1 MTVTDRLDYSRMVL
15 LIELIFNPKGL
26 RMNPFWNAK
35 DRLSQHRQFQP
46 PWQHE
51 PCGIYG
57 NIVRFYVFFL
67 LFMKYARKLHETAL
81 QYKFF
86 SIHLQATNNRYKE
99 IKKRFQNCNI

>member
-1 MTVTDRLDYSRMVL
+1 MTVTDSLDYSRMVL
-15 LIELIFNPKGL
+15 LIELIFNPKDL
-26 RMNPFWNAK
+26 RMNPFGNAK

-57 NIVRFYVFFL
+57 SIVRFYVFFL

-99 IKKRFQNCNI
+99 IKKTFSKL